1 MNGYH
6 VEFSGHANKT
16 LRRMDPGVRNMV
28 IKWIRKNLEGTTN
41 PCTHGRAL
49 AGNLSGLWRYRVGS
63 YRLIAEIHDDRL
75 VILLLEVGHRSWIC
89 L

>member
-1 MNGYH
+1 MKGYH
-6 VEFSGHANKT
+6 VDYSTSAAKK
-16 LRRMDPGVRNMV
+16 LRKMDPGVRAM
-28 IKWIRKNLEGTTN
+28 IMKWIDKNLMGTAN
-41 PCTHGRAL
+41 PRTHGRAL

-75 VILLLEVGHRSWIC
+75 VILLLEVGHRSEIY